1 MVSGAPP
8 LDGLIRWSAHVNVRF
23 GEAWQAPLMEQQE
36 LGRFAGAAAV
46 VTGGAH
52 GIGRACAAR
61 LAEEGAHIAVADL
74 DQTGAQE
81 VATALPH
88 KDRRHVAVWLDVT
101 DASSVE
107 RAFTEAASELGG
119 LDVLINVAGGDT
131 HHGTFEETADEVW
144 VQMIELNLLGV
155 VRCCRAAI
163 PHLRRSAKTP
173 AIVNVSSVNALTAWG
188 SEPYSAAKAGI
199 GALTINLAASLAADG
214 IRINTVAPATIR
226 TRNWEGQ
233 EGGADRFRHLY
244 PLGRVGEPEDVAAAV
259 AFLASGDAAW
269 ITGHTL
275 PVDGGLMT
283 GARTTRGS

>member
-1 MVSGAPP
+1 MSP
-8 LDGLIRWSAHVNVRF
+8 LPGTFES
-23 GEAWQAPLMEQQE
+23 GEAWQAPLMEQRE
-36 LGRFAGAAAV
+36 LGRFAGAAAI

-61 LAEEGAHIAVADL
+61 LAEEGVHIAVADL
-74 DQTGAQE
+74 DQSAAQQ

-119 LDVLINVAGGDT
+119 IDVLINVAGGDT
-131 HHGTFEETADEVW
+131 HHGAFEETGDEVW
-144 VQMIELNLLGV
+144 MRMIELNLLGV

-163 PHLRRSAKTP
+163 PHLRRSTETP
-173 AIVNVSSVNALTAWG
+173 AIVNVSSVNALIAWG

-259 AFLASGDAAW
+259 AFLASADAAW